1 MLGVLGVR
9 VVKGTRFVPVSC
21 LCHVAL
27 QVTHYSLVR
36 QYRAMINHPKLSP

>member
-9 VVKGTRFVPVSC
+9 VVKGARFVAVSC

-27 QVTHYSLVR
+27 QVTEFVFLLFPHTAV
-36 QYRAMINHPKLSP
+36 